1 MQKTTFVNNAKE
13 NDVGLPGP
21 ETAHSGAAMASDGWE
36 ARESVSPENMDAIEM
51 ELEEGEI
58 SGEWEQDE
66 DSEAAAATTYENG
79 GVPQNQMQSSTPELL
94 EAIAVAHQKANQA
107 LVAALSSNHLDKSHT
122 RNNKRRKGKGAIA
135 RQRKKLKLKTLKES
149 DEKRLQG
156 NSTNSIQILYS
167 HSRTLVFHV
176 HSSVVF
182 GDAEGKSAISKDGA
196 KPAEESDSKTGEK
209 RKQSGVNKVSLN
221 KKPEHVEVLREVLNI
236 SNMLVSCQRC
246 LCRLDVGSLGNQLPY
261 FLGLH

>member
-1 MQKTTFVNNAKE
+1 MQKTTFVKNAKE

-36 ARESVSPENMDAIEM
+36 ARESISPENMDVIEV

-66 DSEAAAATTYENG
+66 DSEAAAAATTYENG
-79 GVPQNQMQSSTPELL
+79 GVPRNQMQSSTPELL
-94 EAIAVAHQKANQA
+94 EAIAVAHEKANQA
-107 LVAALSSNHLDKSHT
+107 LVAALSSNHLGKSHT

-135 RQRKKLKLKTLKES
+135 RQRKKLKLKTSKES

-167 HSRTLVFHV
+167 HSRMLVF
-176 HSSVVF
+176 
-182 GDAEGKSAISKDGA
+182 
-196 KPAEESDSKTGEK
+196 
-209 RKQSGVNKVSLN
+209 
-221 KKPEHVEVLREVLNI
+221 
-236 SNMLVSCQRC
+236 SCPLKCC
-246 LCRLDVGSLGNQLPY
+246 LW
-261 FLGLH
+261 